1 MRTRH
6 LLVAAAIGAA
16 ALIPTTASA
25 ATLRVVTDAKTIFGE
40 TATQVGSARSYV
52 DTKGHVH
59 KLKANTAL
67 GQLVAAAAY
76 RNTPLKAVYYPD
88 FGDAIVT
95 TINGHTAPKTGYWEL
110 FVNGYP
116 ARLGASATVL
126 KNSDSA
132 VWIADTD
139 YSAKNGP
146 FVFDLMSKTNTD
158 GTVTFTGWKIGG
170 PKPVPAVGERLLI
183 NNVLTAPLDAKGKLT
198 VAVPEA
204 WTASIGYRGNIVGSE
219 TLAG

>member
-1 MRTRH
+1 M
-6 LLVAAAIGAA
+6 
-16 ALIPTTASA
+16 
-25 ATLRVVTDAKTIFGE
+25 
-40 TATQVGSARSYV
+40 
-52 DTKGHVH
+52 
-59 KLKANTAL
+59 
-67 GQLVAAAAY
+67 
-76 RNTPLKAVYYPD
+76 
-88 FGDAIVT
+88 
-95 TINGHTAPKTGYWEL
+95 
-110 FVNGYP
+110 
-116 ARLGASATVL
+116 L

-146 FVFDLMSKTNTD
+146 FVFDLMSKTNAD

-170 PKPVPAVGERLLI
+170 PKPVAAVGERLLI

-204 WTASIGYRGNIVGSE
+204 WTASIGYRGNIVGSD